1 MSEIRTGDFVKVLKT
16 SFEPHRNNIFRVIC
30 VATIS
35 DGTYLHLD
43 GIASMRYNIKNV
55 EKVNKFSIG
64 DKVKIAN
71 VPGGYSAERYND
83 TFEIENIYFD
93 VADTIRYD
101 LKPFEKYENWF
112 YKSWLEERL
121 KKDEMED
128 IITHVIN
135 EMPNEISFNGK
146 IISKWGTPLTLGAD
160 LADEYKIK
168 VEGDFKDMN
177 KLLEMYKER
186 KADEIADKYM
196 ELNEELENNDTV
208 CSLINDTNNQLRVML
223 DIEEDID
230 VIEIKELYRF
240 SKETIEKKTELR
252 NAHTNELNEL
262 NKLVAEVQAHL
273 EMADIEDYKLKIE
286 ILQNY
291 GIVDKNGKIV

>member
-1 MSEIRTGDFVKVLKT
+1 MSEIRTGDYIKVLRT
-16 SFEPHRNNIFRVIC
+16 SFEPHRNIIFRVRNKLNEYLILEG
-30 VATIS
+30 VDTIQ
-35 DGTYLHLD
+35 YH
-43 GIASMRYNIKNV
+43 IENV

-71 VPGGYSAERYND
+71 LPGGYSSERYND

-128 IITHVIN
+128 IVIHAIN
-135 EMPNEISFNGK
+135 EMSNGISLNGK
-146 IISKWGTPLTLGAD
+146 IISKGGIPLTLGVD

-177 KLLEMYKER
+177 KLLEMYKD
-186 KADEIADKYM
+186 KKMKEIAETYKKLKE
-196 ELNEELENNDTV
+196 ELYEKDEVRMILQDAENQLNVLHDLDEEKAIKLEVPAFFAFTEKTKKEDEKLSKMSKNEE
-208 CSLINDTNNQLRVML
+208 
-223 DIEEDID
+223 
-230 VIEIKELYRF
+230 
-240 SKETIEKKTELR
+240 
-252 NAHTNELNEL
+252 NELL
-262 NKLVAEVQAHL
+262 RLVAEVQAHL
-273 EMADIEDYKLKIE
+273 EMADVEDYKLKIE